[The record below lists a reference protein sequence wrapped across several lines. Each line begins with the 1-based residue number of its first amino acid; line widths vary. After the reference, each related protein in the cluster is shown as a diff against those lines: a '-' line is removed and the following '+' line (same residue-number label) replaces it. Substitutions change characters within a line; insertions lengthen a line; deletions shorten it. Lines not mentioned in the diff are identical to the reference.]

1 VKLSGGNLR
10 SKKRRY
16 YRKGKSYRVKGGWF
30 KPLIWGLFLI
40 LFIALGCVWQRVYV
54 LKLCQEVKTL
64 KGEVAEVEKRYKY
77 LNIEIASLSS
87 RERIE
92 SIASNN
98 LNLTYPQPEKII
110 YLKEPLITSPDE
122 QKHTFV
128 LWEKFKNVTNQLP
141 FVTEEKVEA
150 KEIRHDL

>member
-1 VKLSGGNLR
+1 M
-10 SKKRRY
+10 
-16 YRKGKSYRVKGGWF
+16 
-30 KPLIWGLFLI
+30 I

-54 LKLCQEVKTL
+54 LKLSQEVKSL
-64 KGEVAEVEKRYKY
+64 REEVAEVEKRYKY

-92 SIASNN
+92 SIASND

-110 YLKEPLITSPDE
+110 YLNEPLITSPDE

-128 LWEKFKNVTNQLP
+128 LWEKFKNVTNQFP

>member
-1 VKLSGGNLR
+1 MR
-10 SKKRRY
+10 SKKRSY
-16 YRKGKSYRVKGGWF
+16 HRKGKSYRGRGGGF
-30 KPLIWGLFLI
+30 KPLVWGLFLI
-40 LFIALGCVWQRVYV
+40 LFIALGFVWQRVYV
-54 LKLCQEVKTL
+54 LKLSQEVKSL
-64 KGEVAEVEKRYKY
+64 REEVAEVEKRYKY

-92 SIASNN
+92 SIAAND

-110 YLKEPLITSPDE
+110 YLNEPLIISPDA

-128 LWEKFKNVTNQLP
+128 LWEKFRSVTKQLP

-150 KEIRHDL
+150 KEIKYDL